1 MRHLG
6 WLAAVSILGGC
17 GLQKREAATPRLVR
31 EVYARDTKDRAVERF
46 TMVNANAMQVSILSY
61 GGIVQNLH
69 VPDRKG
75 KFADVAT
82 GFDSY
87 DGYVKANSYFGA
99 ICGRYAN
106 RIGEGKFK
114 LNGVAYQLAR
124 NRNGHHLHGGNEG
137 FNQKI
142 WSARQT
148 GPLAVEL
155 TYVSPDGEENYP
167 GKLTTK
173 VTYTLTDDNA
183 LRIDYEASTDK
194 DTILNLTNHA
204 YFNLSGEGDILG
216 HELRLKASRFTPVD
230 SALITTGEIRPV
242 AGTPFDF
249 TKLTAIGSRIKNDD
263 PQLKAAGGYD
273 HNFAFDREGP
283 ALEPLGELYD
293 PKSGRV
299 MTLETTEP
307 GVQFYTGNFLDG
319 SLVGKHNKEIAHRSA
334 LCLETQRFPDSPN
347 KPQFP
352 STVLKAGET
361 YRSTTVYRF
370 SVR

>member
-1 MRHLG
+1 MRQAA
-6 WLAAVSILGGC
+6 WLMVTAISGGC
-17 GLQKREAATPRLVR
+17 GLEKREAATPRMVH
-31 EVYARDTKDRAVERF
+31 EVYARDPQDRAIERY
-46 TMVNANAMQVSILSY
+46 TLVNRNAMQVSILTY
-61 GGIVQNLH
+61 GGIVQNIH

-75 KFADVAT
+75 KFADVTT

-114 LNGVAYQLAR
+114 LNGVDYQLAR
-124 NRNGHHLHGGNEG
+124 NRNGHHLHGGVEG
-137 FNQKI
+137 FNRKI
-142 WSARQT
+142 WAAKKV

-167 GKLTTK
+167 GKLTAK
-173 VTYTLTDDNA
+173 VTYTLTDDNG
-183 LRIDYEASTDK
+183 LRIDYEAATDK

-204 YFNLSGEGDILG
+204 YFNLAGEGDILG
-216 HELRLKASRFTPVD
+216 HEVRLKASRFTPVD
-230 SALITTGEIRPV
+230 KALITTGEIRPV

-249 TKLTAIGSRIKNDD
+249 TKPTTVGSRIKNADD
-263 PQLKAAGGYD
+263 QLKAAGGYD
-273 HNFAFDREGP
+273 HNFVFDREGP
-283 ALEPLGELYD
+283 GLEALGEVYD

-307 GVQFYTGNFLDG
+307 GVQLYTGNFLDG
-319 SLVGKHNKEIAHRSA
+319 SLVGKNNKEIAHRSA

-347 KPQFP
+347 KPNFP
-352 STVLKAGET
+352 STALKAGET

-370 SVR
+370 STR